1 MGCPWSPTQEEF
13 YYSLVRPG
21 GGDSF
26 ISLAPS
32 AAFNHTFAVV
42 EWTTGSTA
50 TVIANIADAHPP
62 ETRQTGILGYVADDA
77 NAQNYVA
84 MTVRANPSVL
94 PGLKDRWEV
103 VVVDRV
109 AKTGASVPISGH
121 NFDPLGAETIS
132 CSGVGIAK

>member
-1 MGCPWSPTQEEF
+1 VTFPFQPSVIFDFLVFVDFTPT
-13 YYSLVRPG
+13 YSFTLK
-21 GGDSF
+21 D
-26 ISLAPS
+26 
-32 AAFNHTFAVV
+32 
-42 EWTTGSTA
+42 GSA
-50 TVIANIADAHPP
+50 TVVANIADAHPP
-62 ETRQTGILGYVADDA
+62 ETRQTGVLGYVADDA
-77 NAQNYVA
+77 NANKYVA
-84 MTVRANPSVL
+84 MVVRSNPSVL

>member
-1 MGCPWSPTQEEF
+1 
-13 YYSLVRPG
+13 
-21 GGDSF
+21 
-26 ISLAPS
+26 
-32 AAFNHTFAVV
+32 
-42 EWTTGSTA
+42 
-50 TVIANIADAHPP
+50 
-62 ETRQTGILGYVADDA
+62 
-77 NAQNYVA
+77 

>member
-50 TVIANIADAHPP
+50 TVIANIADAHRPRP
-62 ETRQTGILGYVADDA
+62 VRLASLG
-77 NAQNYVA
+77 
-84 MTVRANPSVL
+84 TSPTT
-94 PGLKDRWEV
+94 PTP
-103 VVVDRV
+103 
-109 AKTGASVPISGH
+109 KTTSR
-121 NFDPLGAETIS
+121 
-132 CSGVGIAK
+132 